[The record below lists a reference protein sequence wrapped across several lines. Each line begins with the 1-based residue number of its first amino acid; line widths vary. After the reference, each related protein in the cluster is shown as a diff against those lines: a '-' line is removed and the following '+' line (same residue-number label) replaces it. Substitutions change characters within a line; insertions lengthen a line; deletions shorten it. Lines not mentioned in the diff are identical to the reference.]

1 MGNRISNWLQSEP
14 VPQDLRARVMHDPRL
29 AAKPSGAFRAR
40 LAFATAALVLLVV
53 GGGLG
58 SILLRGGHTAG
69 PIGQVP
75 ASPSAS
81 VAPATSPTASSPMPM
96 SPPPTPTNSPV
107 AVSPA
112 SIPECRTGDLAIQIG
127 STSGAAGT
135 IYATFNLSNRTAT
148 TCTLQGFFGLELRD
162 AAGKQVGGT
171 PRRDP
176 SAIAPTLVPLA
187 PGAGTT
193 FTFHWSDV
201 QSSPQPCP
209 TAAEVVVTAPDQYD
223 SAVLPA
229 RTADGSRIAP
239 CEPGGTGLT
248 QVGPRG

>member
-1 MGNRISNWLQSEP
+1 MGNRVSDWLQSEP
-14 VPQDLRARVMHDPRL
+14 VPPDLRARVMRDPRL

-58 SILLRGGHTAG
+58 SILLRGGHPAG
-69 PIGQVP
+69 AIGQVP
-75 ASPSAS
+75 NSPSASS
-81 VAPATSPTASSPMPM
+81 VAPATSPTASSPMPT
-96 SPPPTPTNSPV
+96 PTPTNSPM

-112 SIPECRTGDLAIQIG
+112 SIPECRTGDLTIQIG
-127 STSGAAGT
+127 PTNGAAGT
-135 IYATFNLSNRTAT
+135 IYTTFNLANRTAT

-162 AAGKQVGGT
+162 AAGKQVDGS

-176 SAIAPTLVPLA
+176 SAIAPTLVRLA

-201 QSSPQPCP
+201 QGSPQPCP

-229 RTADGSRIAP
+229 RTADGSPIAP

-248 QVGPRG
+248 QVGPRD